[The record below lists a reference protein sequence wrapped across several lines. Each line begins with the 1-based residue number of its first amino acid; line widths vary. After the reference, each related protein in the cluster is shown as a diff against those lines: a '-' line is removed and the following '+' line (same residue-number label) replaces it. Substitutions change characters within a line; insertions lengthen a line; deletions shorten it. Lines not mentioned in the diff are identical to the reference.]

1 MDESLAKYIQD
12 QPKYG
17 WRRFLMRG
25 LVRTVGYTF
34 LAQASSEGT
43 GHIPSD
49 GPCIVMMSHISA
61 IDPVICLGEITQR
74 YVIPM
79 TKIENMNNFV
89 FRFLVWWWG
98 AYAVHRDTVDRKALM
113 TSSALLKAN
122 QMILIAPEGTR
133 HPHGLGEG
141 KDGIAYIASKT
152 DAVILPAAISQTHDF
167 KQRWKKLKR
176 ARAHVTFGRPF
187 RFKTDGKTHIPREEI
202 RQMTQEAMY
211 QLALTQS
218 DVALRGV
225 YADVENATTE
235 KLIFV

>member
-1 MDESLAKYIQD
+1 MDETIAKYIEN
-12 QPKYG
+12 QPKFG

-25 LVRTVGYTF
+25 LVRTVGYTC
-34 LAQASSEGT
+34 LANVSSEGLDN
-43 GHIPSD
+43 IPTD

-61 IDPVICLGEITQR
+61 IDPVICLGEITNR

-79 TKIENMNNFV
+79 TKIENMNNYA

-113 TSSALLKAN
+113 TSIELLKAN

-133 HPHGLGEG
+133 HPQGLGEG
-141 KDGIAYIASKT
+141 KDGIAYIATKT
-152 DAVILPAAISQTHDF
+152 DAVILPAAISQTVDF
-167 KQRWKKLKR
+167 KKRWKKFQR

-187 RFKTDGKTHIPREEI
+187 KFKTDGKTHIPREEI

-218 DVALRGV
+218 DLSLRGV
-225 YADVENATTE
+225 YSDVQQATTE
-235 KLIFV
+235 KLIFI